1 MVHFYIN
8 KNALTAS
15 YVRILLINNL
25 GGNYMGFLDNISR
38 QVSQG
43 IDRAKFEAEKLA
55 RIARV
60 QGEIADQRRQ
70 LDAKRLELADRAY
83 ELYKAGQ
90 IQSSTIAALAKD
102 VDALRSTVTLKEDE
116 LKSAQTEGYVEPI
129 PPYTPPSAAQ
139 DVPISVEPTTPPSTY
154 QSGVAPGKK
163 ACPTCGFAMP
173 VSSMFCPNCGTRV
186 GA

>member
-1 MVHFYIN
+1 
-8 KNALTAS
+8 
-15 YVRILLINNL
+15 
-25 GGNYMGFLDNISR
+25 MGFLDNISR
-38 QVSQG
+38 QVTQG

-55 RIARV
+55 RIARI

-90 IQSSTIAALAKD
+90 IQSSTVAALVQE
-102 VDALRSTVTLKEDE
+102 VDSLRSTVTLKEDE
-116 LKSAQTEGYVEPI
+116 LKSAQTDTYVETMPS
-129 PPYTPPSAAQ
+129 YTPPAAQ
-139 DVPISVEPTTPPSTY
+139 DVPISVEPTTTTSY
-154 QSGVAPGKK
+154 SSVAPGKK